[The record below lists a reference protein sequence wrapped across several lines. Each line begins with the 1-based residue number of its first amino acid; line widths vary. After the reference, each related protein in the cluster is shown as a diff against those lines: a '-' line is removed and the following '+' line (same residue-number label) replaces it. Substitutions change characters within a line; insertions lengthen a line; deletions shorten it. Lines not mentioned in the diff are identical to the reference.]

1 MKAVAIRAFGGPEGL
16 AVVDLP
22 APTPTA
28 GQVLITTEATGVSGA
43 GALIDLA
50 RARDPGRRPPEAAGE
65 PVPVQRAAP
74 VRLPIERAA
83 PAGNVT
89 PRPIRR
95 PPAAPP
101 R

>member
-43 GALIDLA
+43 DALI
-50 RARDPGRRPPEAAGE
+50 
-65 PVPVQRAAP
+65 
-74 VRLPIERAA
+74 
-83 PAGNVT
+83 
-89 PRPIRR
+89 
-95 PPAAPP
+95 
-101 R
+101 